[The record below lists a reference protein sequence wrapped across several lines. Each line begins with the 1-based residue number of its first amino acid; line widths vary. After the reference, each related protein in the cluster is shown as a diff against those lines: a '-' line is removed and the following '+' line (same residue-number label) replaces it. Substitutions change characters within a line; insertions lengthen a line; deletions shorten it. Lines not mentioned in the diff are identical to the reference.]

1 MSEVS
6 EDEVVSQLGDHI
18 NMLGGSVKAL
28 LNYVKGQDI
37 AIQVIGN
44 FLKLKHGTEFLEFF
58 KEESARIESDGVNP
72 NVG

>member
-1 MSEVS
+1 MN
-6 EDEVVSQLGDHI
+6 EDEVVAQLGEHI

-37 AIQVIGN
+37 AIQVMGD
-44 FLKLKHGTEFLEFF
+44 FLKFKYGAEFLEFF
-58 KEESARIESDGVNP
+58 KEESTRIESDGVNP